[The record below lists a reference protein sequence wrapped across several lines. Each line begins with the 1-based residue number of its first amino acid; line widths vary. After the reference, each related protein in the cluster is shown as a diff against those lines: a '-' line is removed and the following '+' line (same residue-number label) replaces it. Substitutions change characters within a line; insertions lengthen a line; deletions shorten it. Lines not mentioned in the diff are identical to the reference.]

1 METSWCKNQ
10 QQMVSGGLQP
20 GVIFRAAL
28 EGITANLCSGI
39 ARMKRLGVEV
49 DALRLVGGGSKNP
62 LWRQM
67 IADTLQVP
75 ITLPEEP
82 ESAALGAAL
91 QAYNFSER

>member
-1 METSWCKNQ
+1 
-10 QQMVSGGLQP
+10 
-20 GVIFRAAL
+20 
-28 EGITANLCSGI
+28 
-39 ARMKRLGVEV
+39 MKRLGVEV

-75 ITLPEEP
+75 ITLPQEP

-91 QAYNFSER
+91 QSSWVCEGEGSSEISCHEKTNRWVPVSSETITPETTSAES